1 MTTSRTATPL
11 QESQIEPA
19 GEALGRAFFDDPLQR
34 YMLPNDEDRRR
45 FSAPIFSRLI
55 RYGHMFGEVLTTPE
69 SAGAAVW
76 FPPGEWEM
84 TEERMKEAGIF
95 EIPSIGGDEPFE
107 RFGRVMAFL
116 EQFHHRDVVPQHWY
130 LAVIG
135 VDTASQGQG
144 IGRALMKPVIDRADS
159 ARLHCYLETANEK
172 NLPFYQSQGFDVMAD
187 TVDPTS
193 RLRLWTFRR
202 APRRTQR

>member
-1 MTTSRTATPL
+1 VTASVTIAPL
-11 QESQIEPA
+11 HESQIEAA
-19 GEALGRAFFDDPLQR
+19 GEALGRAFFDDPLQT
-34 YMLPNDEDRRR
+34 YLLPNDEDRRR
-45 FSAPIFSRLI
+45 LSAPIFSRLI
-55 RYGHMFGEVLTTPE
+55 RYGYLFGEVLTTPD

-76 FPPGEWEM
+76 LPPGEWEM
-84 TEERMKEAGIF
+84 TGERMRAAGIF
-95 EIPSIGGDEPFE
+95 EIPSIAGDGPFE
-107 RFGRVMAFL
+107 RFGAVMAFL

-135 VDTASQGQG
+135 VDTARQGQG
-144 IGRALMKPVIDRADS
+144 VGRALMKPVIDRADG

-172 NLPFYQSQGFDVMAD
+172 NVPFYQSQGFEVMAD

-202 APRRTQR
+202 APRRTHS